1 MPPMP
6 DMPQDHRPNLS
17 REAQEA
23 QDELAA
29 EAAYITATRDACL
42 ESARAAT
49 ARFAAHTALLNITA
63 LALVVATLV
72 GFAFAIKVL
81 FL

>member
-1 MPPMP
+1 MSETPY
-6 DMPQDHRPNLS
+6 RPHMS

-23 QDELAA
+23 QDEMAA
-29 EAAYITATRDACL
+29 EAAYVTATREATL
-42 ESARAAT
+42 ETQRAAT

-63 LALVVATLV
+63 LALVVATLL

>member
-1 MPPMP
+1 MAENLP
-6 DMPQDHRPNLS
+6 RINLS

-29 EAAYITATRDACL
+29 EAAYVTATRQAQLDGY
-42 ESARAAT
+42 RAAT
-49 ARFAAHTALLNITA
+49 ARYAAFTALLNIA
-63 LALVVATLV
+63 SLALVVATLL
-72 GFAFAIKVL
+72 GFALVVRAL

>member
-1 MPPMP
+1 MA
-6 DMPQDHRPNLS
+6 DMPRINLS

-29 EAAYITATRDACL
+29 EAAYLTATREAQLDVQ
-42 ESARAAT
+42 RAAT
-49 ARFAAHTALLNITA
+49 ARFAAHTALLNIAA
-63 LALVVATLV
+63 LALVVAILL
-72 GFAFAIKVL
+72 GLACAIKVL